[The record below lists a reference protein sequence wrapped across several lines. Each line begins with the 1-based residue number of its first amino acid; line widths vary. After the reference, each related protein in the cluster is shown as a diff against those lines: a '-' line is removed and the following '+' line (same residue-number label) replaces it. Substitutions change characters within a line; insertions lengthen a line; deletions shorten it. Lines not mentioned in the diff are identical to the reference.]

1 MSSPV
6 TNPTGPTATT
16 PGPAE
21 AGTPPGL
28 TFTEV
33 LDDLVARTP
42 DAEAIV
48 APEGRLTWGALGDRV
63 DRLAGFLAGAGLRP
77 GERIAVLLPNGLR
90 WVVATLAAHRAGLTV
105 VPVNTWYRAAELAH
119 VLDGAEARL
128 VITDEV
134 LFGRDTLA
142 ELAAAGRPE
151 LFPGAG
157 ERLGALVWRAGEE
170 IPAAAAGAVRADLPG
185 PAPTDLALVL
195 FTSGSTAKPKPVPLR
210 HDALMRNAYEIGRRQ
225 HLRPGDRLWIAAPF
239 FFGYGCSNAVP
250 VAMTHG
256 VTLCIE
262 ERPVG
267 DTSLAFIARERCT
280 VYYGLAPTTR
290 ILLSA
295 PTFGTHDI
303 SSLRTGTTGFTA
315 EDKRLVIE
323 ELGVSEVCSMY
334 GLTEGYGHS
343 TVSDAHDPLD
353 VRLGTSGR
361 VVPTQEIRITDDEG
375 QVLPAGEAGEIEL
388 RGCVIGGYLGDP
400 ALNDGVFRDGGWLRT
415 GDLGVLDAEARLRI
429 VGRRKEML
437 KVKGINIAPVEVEEL
452 LAAHPAVD
460 QAFVVGLPDPA
471 GDEVMVA
478 AVVPRGTPGEDL
490 PGALTAHV
498 KGRAAGYKVPSRI
511 TLLTQAEL
519 PLTDTGKVSKRLLK
533 DLLAG
538 GTA

>member
-1 MSSPV
+1 MSSAL
-6 TNPTGPTATT
+6 TNPIDDQ
-16 PGPAE
+16 
-21 AGTPPGL
+21 AGIPPGL

-33 LDDLVARTP
+33 LDDLVARASG
-42 DAEAIV
+42 AEAMV
-48 APEGRLTWGALGDRV
+48 APEGRLTWGELGDRV
-63 DRLAGFLAGAGLRP
+63 DRLAGFLAGAGLAP

-105 VPVNTWYRAAELAH
+105 VPVNTWYRAAELDH
-119 VLDGAEARL
+119 VLNGANARL

-134 LFGRDTLA
+134 IFGRDTLA
-142 ELAAAGRPE
+142 ELATAGRSE
-151 LFPGAG
+151 NGT
-157 ERLGALVWRAGEE
+157 LVWHADEE
-170 IPAAAAGAVRADLPG
+170 LPAAAAGAVRADLPG
-185 PAPTDLALVL
+185 PVPTDLALVL
-195 FTSGSTAKPKPVPLR
+195 FTSGSTAKPKPVPLQ
-210 HDALMRNAYEIGRRQ
+210 HGDLMRNAYEIGRRQ

-239 FFGYGCSNAVP
+239 FFGYGCSNAIP

-256 VTLCIE
+256 ATLCIE

-295 PTFGTHDI
+295 PTFGEHDI

-343 TVSDAHDPLD
+343 TVSDAHDPVD

-361 VVPTQEIRITDDEG
+361 IVPTQEIRITDDEG
-375 QVLPAGEAGEIEL
+375 RALPVGEPGEIEL

-400 ALNDGVFRDGGWLRT
+400 ALSEGAFREGGWLRT
-415 GDLGVLDAEARLRI
+415 GDLGVLDAEQRLRI

-452 LAAHPAVD
+452 LASHPAVD
-460 QAFVVGLPDPA
+460 QAFVVGLAGPD

-478 AVVPRGTPGEDL
+478 AVVPRERSDDL
-490 PGALTAHV
+490 PAALTAHV
-498 KGRAAGYKVPSRI
+498 RARAAGYKVPSRI
-511 TLLTQAEL
+511 TLLTQEQL

-533 DLLAG
+533 DLLTG
-538 GTA
+538 GRA